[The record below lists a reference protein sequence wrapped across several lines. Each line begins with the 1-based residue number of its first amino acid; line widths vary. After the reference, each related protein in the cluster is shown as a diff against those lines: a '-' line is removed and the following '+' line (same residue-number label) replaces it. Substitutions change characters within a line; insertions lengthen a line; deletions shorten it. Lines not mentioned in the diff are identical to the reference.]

1 MHGSVSQPPIGRDK
15 HRSQSVRDREIAG
28 VVDREPPSQ
37 SDPVRSR
44 HELPSGDDF
53 QGEANES
60 LQDRAG
66 TLLGDES
73 SSDVAG
79 KRVRS
84 LRKDEIRGKAFD
96 VACDEPVDPLDRR
109 AARLRSHDASDESA
123 RVEDRA
129 NGRRGPRG

>member
-1 MHGSVSQPPIGRDK
+1 MRGSVSQPPIGRDK
-15 HRSQSVRDREIAG
+15 HRFQSVRDREIVG

-53 QGEANES
+53 QGEPNES

-66 TLLGDES
+66 TLLGDDS

-84 LRKDEIRGKAFD
+84 LRKDEIRRKALD
-96 VACDEPVDPLDRR
+96 LACDEPLDPLDRR
-109 AARLRSHDASDESA
+109 AVGLRSHDASNEGA